1 MRDLDIF
8 KTIQCWLQQ
17 PESVWLCTVLETWG
31 SSPRPRGSLLACNA
45 RGEFIGSLSGG
56 CVEEDLIARIV
67 KGEFSS
73 PVSRIRY
80 GEKAEDSERFRLPC
94 GGILDVVIERLN
106 PSMKLDDAIILIIDA
121 LARRRRVVL
130 HRDFIEEKLLVSAP
144 EPDSPDLFVVE
155 DGNKKICAISHA
167 LGPQYRLLLIG
178 ISEVSRAVAQL
189 ALLLDY
195 EVLVCDPRA
204 DARARWDIAGIGILA
219 LLPDDAVREYSDDAQ
234 CAILA
239 LTHDP
244 RIDDMALM
252 EAFNTKAFY
261 IGAMGSLRT
270 SSNRRARLELL
281 DVTPSQLK
289 RLHAPIGLDTGSKTP
304 MEIAVS
310 VMAQL
315 TAVRSGKSL

>member
-8 KTIQCWLQQ
+8 QAVQRWLGQS
-17 PESVWLCTVLETWG
+17 ETVWLCTVLNTWG
-31 SSPRPRGSLLACNA
+31 SSPRPRGSFLACNT

-56 CVEEDLIARIV
+56 CVEEDLIARIAA
-67 KGEFSS
+67 GEFSS
-73 PVSRIRY
+73 PLSRICY
-80 GEKAEDSERFRLPC
+80 GATTEEAERFYLPC
-94 GGILDVVIERLN
+94 GGVLDVGIERLQPNTAWHDAMPLIVDVLAKRQRIAMQRRFN
-106 PSMKLDDAIILIIDA
+106 PDKFLISEPADRA
-121 LARRRRVVL
+121 PMLEVSENEL
-130 HRDFIEEKLLVSAP
+130 GNLV
-144 EPDSPDLFVVE
+144 EI
-155 DGNKKICAISHA
+155 NQI
-167 LGPQYRLLLIG
+167 LGPPYRLLLIG

-195 EVLVCDPRA
+195 EILVCDPRA
-204 DARARWDIAGIGILA
+204 DARARWDVVGVTL
-219 LLPDDAVREYSDDAQ
+219 LSKLPDDAVREYGDDER

-252 EAFNTKAFY
+252 EAFNTQAFY

-270 SSNRRARLELL
+270 SSNRRARLQLL
-281 DVTPSQLK
+281 DVTSEQLQ

-310 VMAQL
+310 VLAQL
-315 TAVRSGKSL
+315 TAVRAGKYS